1 MLNLPRSR
9 PKMALRR
16 FGSDSAGST
25 PRSVSPA
32 LHSCL
37 SESPVFHTPRSLSP
51 QDEII
56 RQENADASEIAPL
69 MTVESHYGSVEDRNP
84 DDQRASMLLH
94 FGGRS
99 SRDQMGSVSK
109 WKILRDASKMIKPW
123 FFFFMAVTFAVF
135 FARNKEISEEGKLF
149 VISNNSSPQYFKIHN
164 ATKSVVAAI
173 QITGPFVDEDHIGSS
188 KFALSSA
195 LVHKSYNVTNL
206 IGKKKSRGINS
217 SCISSTSE
225 AFCDPIS
232 VTLTFNFTANDTV
245 THLMFTL
252 NTSFPLGFSMN
263 HFLEPIC
270 EEDQIIIAFVI
281 LIGVYILIIFEL
293 VHRAT
298 AAMLGSLG
306 ALAALSYVNK
316 RPPLQTILTWV
327 QWETLALLFGMMILV
342 AVFAKTG
349 FFDYLALK
357 AYKLS
362 RGHVWRLI
370 TLLCAC
376 TAITSAFLDNVTV
389 ILLLT
394 PVTVTLCQV
403 LNLNP
408 TYILIAEIIFSNIGG
423 AATAMGDPPNI
434 LLVSN
439 KELRNAGIKF
449 GEFTQTLSVG
459 ILFCLV
465 VAYLVLRLIYRNV
478 KIVND
483 DPPIIEEMKREAE
496 IWRKSADRL
505 PCIFAEDK
513 TVKLLLLQKAMTLE
527 NRISNLKRRRSTT
540 EDFQQNLQDLE
551 RKYFIRDRVLLVKS
565 SIVIVSV
572 IVLLF
577 VQSFVDSLDLGVGW
591 IAILGAILLILLAD
605 VTHFEELME
614 QVEWTTLVFFCG
626 LFILMKSLEELGLV
640 TFIGDHTSKCI
651 KELGKHVPDKSTEQ
665 LGIAMIFIVWVSA
678 LVSSF
683 IDNIPFTTAMIPVI
697 LELHRTTG
705 LNIKSLVWAFSFGS
719 CLGGNG
725 TLIAGSANVVCAG
738 LAEQYGYPIKFNT
751 FFRVGFLIML
761 ATTTTATVYLLA
773 SQQQQQQ
780 HHNETMI

>member
-9 PKMALRR
+9 PKMAQRR
-16 FGSDSAGST
+16 FSSDSAGSS
-25 PRSVSPA
+25 PGSVSPT

-37 SESPVFHTPRSLSP
+37 LESPVFQTPRALSA

-56 RQENADASEIAPL
+56 RQENAEASEIEPL
-69 MTVESHYGSVEDRNP
+69 MREESRYESIENPNP
-84 DDQRASMLLH
+84 DDQRASISLH
-94 FGGRS
+94 FRGRS
-99 SRDQMGSVSK
+99 SRDEIGSVPK
-109 WKILRDASKMIKPW
+109 LKILRDASKMIKPW
-123 FFFFMAVTFAVF
+123 FFFFIAVTFAVF
-135 FARNKEISEEGKLF
+135 FARNKEISEEGKHF
-149 VISNNSSPQYFKIHN
+149 VISNYSSPQYFEIN

-173 QITGPFVDEDHIGSS
+173 QITGPFVDEDYTGSS
-188 KFALSSA
+188 EFSLSSA
-195 LVHKSYNVTNL
+195 LVHKSDNYGTKL
-206 IGKKKSRGINS
+206 IGDNKTRGINS
-217 SCISSTSE
+217 SCNSSTSE
-225 AFCDPIS
+225 TFWDPIS
-232 VTLTFNFTANDTV
+232 VTLTYNFTAKDNV
-245 THLMFTL
+245 THFMFTL
-252 NTSFPLGFSMN
+252 NTSCPLGFSMK
-263 HFLEPIC
+263 HFLEPIS
-270 EEDQIIIAFVI
+270 EKEQIVIAFVI

-327 QWETLALLFGMMILV
+327 EWETLALLFGMMILV

-434 LLVSN
+434 ILVTN
-439 KELRNAGIKF
+439 EELKNAGITF
-449 GEFTQTLSVG
+449 GIFTQNLSVG

-478 KIVND
+478 KFVND

-496 IWRKSADRL
+496 IWKKSADRL
-505 PCIFAEDK
+505 PYLSAEDK

-565 SIVIVSV
+565 SIVLGSV

-577 VQSFVDSLDLGVGW
+577 VQSLVESLYLGMGW
-591 IAILGAILLILLAD
+591 IAVLGAILLILLAD

-626 LFILMKSLEELGLV
+626 LFILMRSLDELGLV
-640 TFIGDHTSKCI
+640 AFIGEHTSDFI
-651 KELGKHVPDKSTEQ
+651 EELGKDLTPT
-665 LGIAMIFIVWVSA
+665 VSFEWFS
-678 LVSSF
+678 VF
-683 IDNIPFTTAMIPVI
+683 C
-697 LELHRTTG
+697 
-705 LNIKSLVWAFSFGS
+705 SLRFRFVNLTKAERIN
-719 CLGGNG
+719 GNG
-725 TLIAGSANVVCAG
+725 TLIAASANVVCAG

-761 ATTTTATVYLLA
+761 ATTTTATLYLLA
-773 SQQQQQQ
+773 AY
-780 HHNETMI
+780 H

>member
-1 MLNLPRSR
+1 CWYQLRFTIRKNITSLTVHLNWNVS
-9 PKMALRR
+9 
-16 FGSDSAGST
+16 F
-25 PRSVSPA
+25 SV
-32 LHSCL
+32 
-37 SESPVFHTPRSLSP
+37 
-51 QDEII
+51 
-56 RQENADASEIAPL
+56 
-69 MTVESHYGSVEDRNP
+69 
-84 DDQRASMLLH
+84 LL
-94 FGGRS
+94 
-99 SRDQMGSVSK
+99 
-109 WKILRDASKMIKPW
+109 
-123 FFFFMAVTFAVF
+123 FFF
-135 FARNKEISEEGKLF
+135 
-149 VISNNSSPQYFKIHN
+149 
-164 ATKSVVAAI
+164 
-173 QITGPFVDEDHIGSS
+173 
-188 KFALSSA
+188 
-195 LVHKSYNVTNL
+195 
-206 IGKKKSRGINS
+206 
-217 SCISSTSE
+217 
-225 AFCDPIS
+225 
-232 VTLTFNFTANDTV
+232 
-245 THLMFTL
+245 
-252 NTSFPLGFSMN
+252 
-263 HFLEPIC
+263 
-270 EEDQIIIAFVI
+270 QIIIAFVI

-316 RPPLQTILTWV
+316 RPSLQTILTWV
-327 QWETLALLFGMMILV
+327 EWETLALLFGMMILV

-357 AYKLS
+357 AYKMS

-423 AATAMGDPPNI
+423 AATAMGDPPNL

-449 GEFTQTLSVG
+449 GEFTKTLSVG

-505 PCIFAEDK
+505 PCISAEDK

-551 RKYFIRDRVLLVKS
+551 RKYFIRDRVLLVKT

-572 IVLLF
+572 VVLFF
-577 VQSFVDSLDLGVGW
+577 VQSFVETLDLGVGW

-605 VTHFEELME
+605 VTHFEELMD

-640 TFIGDHTSKCI
+640 TFIGKHTSECI
-651 KELGKHVPDKSTEQ
+651 KTLMGHVTETSKLGV
-665 LGIAMIFIVWVSA
+665 AMIFIVWVSA
-678 LVSSF
+678 LVSAF

-725 TLIAGSANVVCAG
+725 TLIAASANVVCAG
-738 LAEQYGYPIKFNT
+738 LAEQYGYPITFNT

-761 ATTTTATVYLLA
+761 ATTITATLYLLA
-773 SQQQQQQ
+773 SQLRD
-780 HHNETMI
+780 